1 MLWGILHVYEVITC
15 KKEWFFFNQRRGLV
29 VDMVVMGDLV
39 GERKRIFYNLWLFWA
54 F

>member
-15 KKEWFFFNQRRGLV
+15 KNEWFFFNQRRGLV

-39 GERKRIFYNLWLFWA
+39 GDKKKNFL
-54 F
+54 